1 MRGVFLLYI
10 SSMDGLQELKQMMD
24 ARFRLPDAAWND
36 FACAWQPVSF
46 KRKAV
51 ITAAGEIERYLYFVV
66 EGIQR
71 AYYLSE
77 DGTDV
82 TVVFTYPPSFCGVPD
97 SLQLQSPAHYTVETL
112 TASRLLRMG
121 YQQLQELM
129 DAHKSIERM
138 VRLSTAAALYG
149 VMHRQ
154 AEIMAFSA
162 EQKFTTFL
170 QRSPHL
176 LNMVPHKYLASYL
189 AIDASTFSK
198 LLSSVRI

>member
-1 MRGVFLLYI
+1 
-10 SSMDGLQELKQMMD
+10 MMD
-24 ARFRLPDAAWND
+24 ARFRLPEAAWND
-36 FACAWQPVSF
+36 FASAWQPVSF

-51 ITAAGEIERYLYFVV
+51 VTAAGEVERYLYFVV

-97 SLQLQSPAHYTVETL
+97 SLQLQAPAHYTVETL
-112 TASRLLRMG
+112 TASRMLRMG

-129 DAHKSIERM
+129 DAHRSIERM
-138 VRLSTAAALYG
+138 VRMATAAALYG